1 MMVSVLHK
9 ELQCRVEKRE
19 YNRKQLRNS
28 GWWINRPS
36 SVHTKFFSFTVYHLL
51 VNNNRGRAG
60 ELKREGRLIEGIRYI
75 KKITYSLNM
84 QLVYQKRHR
93 FVWTGA
99 AWNRWVRM
107 TFQPRF
113 STKPR
118 PWVKTKL
125 NPKMPEG
132 SMGILR
138 SQKWN
143 LCLRRLG
150 RYCPWKIPS
159 NHHKMAL

>member
-60 ELKREGRLIEGIRYI
+60 ELKREGRLIEDKRYI
-75 KKITYSLNM
+75 KKITYSWNM

-93 FVWTGA
+93 FTWTGA

-113 STKPR
+113 STKPH
-118 PWVKTKL
+118 PWVKTKW
-125 NPKMPEG
+125 NPKIAWREYG
-132 SMGILR
+132 YFEVAKIKSLFTAT
-138 SQKWN
+138 
-143 LCLRRLG
+143 
-150 RYCPWKIPS
+150 WKVLPLKNPIEPP
-159 NHHKMAL
+159 

>member
-1 MMVSVLHK
+1 MASLFQTHLRGGLIETGSLFNVAKMMVSVLHK

-36 SVHTKFFSFTVYHLL
+36 SVHRKFFSFTVYHLL

-60 ELKREGRLIEGIRYI
+60 ELKREGRLIEDIRYI
-75 KKITYSLNM
+75 KKISYLWNF

-93 FVWTGA
+93 FAWTGA

-107 TFQPRF
+107 TFQPHF

-138 SQKWN
+138 SQK
-143 LCLRRLG
+143 
-150 RYCPWKIPS
+150 
-159 NHHKMAL
+159 